1 MTIINAQIARGS
13 GTLPKDVSKDALIYL
28 DASINA
34 GRAFEWEMLSK
45 PEASKA
51 VFSSPILSTT
61 KFGPLD
67 VYGVYLVKLWINRNQ
82 YDQKI
87 KTLALNVP
95 ETVSGY
101 IPNTPEFK
109 SGSIIRNR
117 DFDTGGPLPG
127 WAAWWTIEDDANL
140 LDNYAGDSRGRCVPQ
155 NYDSGGE
162 YVMVLGDD
170 RGRDS
175 PMAVGDVFAVSQE
188 IDLTNINTLTVD
200 LKFIKR

>member
-1 MTIINAQIARGS
+1 MEISDLSIGRIMQLSWENNTVIPGFNIPYLPMMEPVVKALHDTQTFGLIMVAR
-13 GTLPKDVSKDALIYL
+13 L
-28 DASINA
+28 
-34 GRAFEWEMLSK
+34 EW
-45 PEASKA
+45 
-51 VFSSPILSTT
+51 
-61 KFGPLD
+61 
-67 VYGVYLVKLWINRNQ
+67 
-82 YDQKI
+82 I
-87 KTLALNVP
+87 K
-95 ETVSGY
+95 
-101 IPNTPEFK
+101 FK